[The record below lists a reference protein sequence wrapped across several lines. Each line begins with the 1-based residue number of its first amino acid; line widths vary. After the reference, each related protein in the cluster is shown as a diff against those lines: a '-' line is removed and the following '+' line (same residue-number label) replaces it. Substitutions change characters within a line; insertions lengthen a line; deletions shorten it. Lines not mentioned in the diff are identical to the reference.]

1 MFPESQRKRAENGQI
16 RIFSVALEA
25 IHVTVP
31 LVIQIKHRVKE
42 FRMDSKM
49 SKAAL
54 ARRIGAV
61 RSYITKLE
69 SGQLQPS
76 GPLMLRLAHVLQ
88 KPVEEIFQLAEQAIG
103 KAAFRSISQR
113 ASVRAGELP
122 NTAEIKKSEDIKSV

>member
-1 MFPESQRKRAENGQI
+1 MFPESQRKRTENAEI
-16 RIFSVALEA
+16 RVLRVALEA
-25 IHVTVP
+25 IHIIVP
-31 LVIQIKHRVKE
+31 AVIQIKHRVKE

-69 SGQLQPS
+69 RGQLQPS

-88 KPVEEIFQLAEQAIG
+88 RPVEDIFELAEQASG
-103 KAAFRSISQR
+103 KAPFQPISQR
-113 ASVRAGELP
+113 ASVRAGELLKR
-122 NTAEIKKSEDIKSV
+122 AEIKKVRRPN